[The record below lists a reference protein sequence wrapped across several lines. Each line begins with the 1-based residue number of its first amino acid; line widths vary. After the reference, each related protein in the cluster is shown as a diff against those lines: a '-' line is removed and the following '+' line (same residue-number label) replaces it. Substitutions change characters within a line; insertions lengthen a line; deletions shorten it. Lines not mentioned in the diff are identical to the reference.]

1 MDVFLMYSPMII
13 VVNGH
18 SDEERAIS
26 EYIRNTYLPSRL
38 TIIMYLMGHK
48 NPMTKQFPVNLLR
61 NLAIRNVE
69 TTHYLI
75 MDMDLW
81 PTRNA
86 YHELVHL
93 PNSILMGNKC
103 AVILPAFF
111 YNKRLVLPKCSSF
124 KHCVF
129 L

>member
-75 MDMDLW
+75 MDMDLF
-81 PTRNA
+81 
-86 YHELVHL
+86 HL
-93 PNSILMGNKC
+93 PNSILMGNKS

>member
-1 MDVFLMYSPMII
+1 MVI
-13 VVNGH
+13 VVNGR

-38 TIIMYLMGHK
+38 TVIMYLMGYK
-48 NPMTKQFPVNLLR
+48 NPMAKQFPVNLLR

-86 YHELVHL
+86 YYELTHL
-93 PNSILMGNKC
+93 PNTILKATQV

-111 YNKRLVLPKCSSF
+111 YNKRIILPKCSSF
-124 KHCVF
+124 KHCVY

>member
-69 TTHYLI
+69 I
-75 MDMDLW
+75 
-81 PTRNA
+81 
-86 YHELVHL
+86 
-93 PNSILMGNKC
+93 NSLSNYGYGFMAN
-103 AVILPAFF
+103 
-111 YNKRLVLPKCSSF
+111 S
-124 KHCVF
+124 
-129 L
+129 

>member
-1 MDVFLMYSPMII
+1 MII

-18 SDEERAIS
+18 SHEERAIS

-38 TIIMYLMGHK
+38 TIIMYLMGPK
-48 NPMTKQFPVNLLR
+48 NPSAKQFPVNLLR

-69 TTHYLI
+69 TSHYLI

-86 YHELVHL
+86 YHELIHL
-93 PNSILMGNKC
+93 PSSILQANKA

-124 KHCVF
+124 KHCAF